1 MLYSEEA
8 FFGNKE
14 EETMKR
20 KYLTSVLAATLVTT
34 MAFTAC
40 GGNSNSGANNDASN
54 DNAKVDSD
62 EGYRIALITDVGTID
77 DKSFNQGSW
86 EGVEK
91 YGEEAGITYK
101 YYKPVEKT
109 TIAYE
114 DTMKLAI
121 EGGAEVVVCPGY
133 LFEQAV
139 YELQVEYPD
148 TKFILIDG
156 EPNDGATT
164 PTYETKENTLPILFQ
179 EDQAGFLAGYA
190 AVYEGY
196 TSIGFMGGMAVPAVM
211 RYGYGYVQGAEY
223 ACEELGIDSV
233 EVKYNY
239 TGTFNASPE
248 VASAAA
254 AWYQSGTEVIFGC
267 GGGIGNSIMSAAE
280 DAGTVMIGVDVD
292 QSSESDSVVT
302 SAMKLLSNAVYD
314 GVKSY
319 FDGNFTGGETVTYD
333 ASVDG
338 VGLPMESSKF
348 EKFDQDAYDSIYAKV
363 KSGEVE
369 IDSDVS
375 KQISELSLTH
385 VNVTVVE

>member
-1 MLYSEEA
+1 
-8 FFGNKE
+8 
-14 EETMKR
+14 MKR
-20 KYLTSVLAATLVTT
+20 NRLTSVLAAALATT

-40 GGNSNSGANNDASN
+40 GSSNSNSGNDSLKSN
-54 DNAKVDSD
+54 DTTTSADSKNEESAD
-62 EGYRIALITDVGTID
+62 GYEVALITDIGTID
-77 DKSFNQGSW
+77 DKSFNQGAW

-91 YGEEAGITYK
+91 YGEEKGVSYK

-109 TIAYE
+109 TVAYE

-121 EGGAEVVVCPGY
+121 EGGAKVVVCPGY

-139 YELQVEYPD
+139 YELQTEYPD

-156 EPNDGATT
+156 EPNDGSG
-164 PTYETKENTLPILFQ
+164 TYKTAENTLPILFE

-190 AVYEGY
+190 AVYDGY
-196 TSIGFMGGMAVPAVM
+196 TKLGFMGGLALPAVM
-211 RYGYGYVQGAEY
+211 RYGYGYIQGADY

-233 EVKYNY
+233 ELKYNY
-239 TGTFNASPE
+239 TGTFTASPE

-280 DAGTVMIGVDVD
+280 DANAVMIGVDVD

-319 FDGNFTGGETVTYD
+319 FEDEFKGGETVTYD

-338 VGLPMESSKF
+338 VGLPMDSSKF
-348 EKFDQDAYDSIYAKV
+348 IKFDEKTYEDIYAKV
-363 KSGEVE
+363 KSGEVK
-369 IDSDVS
+369 IDNDVT
-375 KQISELSLTH
+375 KEVTGIETKH
-385 VNVTVVE
+385 VKVVVVE

>member
-1 MLYSEEA
+1 
-8 FFGNKE
+8 
-14 EETMKR
+14 MKR
-20 KYLTSVLAATLVTT
+20 NRLTSVLAAALATT

-40 GGNSNSGANNDASN
+40 GSSNSNSGNDSSKSN
-54 DNAKVDSD
+54 DTTTSVDSKNEESAD
-62 EGYRIALITDVGTID
+62 GYEVALVTDIGTID
-77 DKSFNQGSW
+77 DKSFNQGAW

-91 YGEEAGITYK
+91 YGEEKGVSYK

-109 TIAYE
+109 TVAYE

-121 EGGAEVVVCPGY
+121 EGGAKVVVCPGY

-139 YELQVEYPD
+139 YELQTEYPD

-156 EPNDGATT
+156 EPNDGSG
-164 PTYETKENTLPILFQ
+164 TYKTAENTLPILFE

-190 AVYEGY
+190 AVYDGY
-196 TSIGFMGGMAVPAVM
+196 TKLGFMGGLALPAVM
-211 RYGYGYVQGAEY
+211 RYGYGYIQGADY

-233 EVKYNY
+233 ELKYNY
-239 TGTFNASPE
+239 TGTFTASPE

-280 DAGTVMIGVDVD
+280 DANAVMIGVDVD

-319 FDGNFTGGETVTYD
+319 FDDEFKGGETVTYD

-338 VGLPMESSKF
+338 VGLPMDSSKF
-348 EKFDQDAYDSIYAKV
+348 KKFDEKTYEDIYAKV
-363 KSGEVE
+363 KSGEVK
-369 IDSDVS
+369 IDNDVT
-375 KQISELSLTH
+375 KEVTGIETKH
-385 VNVTVVE
+385 VKVVVVE

>member
-1 MLYSEEA
+1 
-8 FFGNKE
+8 
-14 EETMKR
+14 MKR

-40 GGNSNSGANNDASN
+40 GNSTNNNDNNDNSQNSGS
-54 DNAKVDSD
+54 DSAD
-62 EGYRIALITDVGTID
+62 GYKIALITDVGTID

-91 YGEEAGITYK
+91 YGEEANVTYK

-121 EGGAEVVVCPGY
+121 EGGAEIVVCPGY

-139 YELQVEYPD
+139 YNLQTEYPD

-156 EPNDGATT
+156 EPNDGAKEAK
-164 PTYETKENTLPILFQ
+164 YETGENTLPILFQ

-196 TSIGFMGGMAVPAVM
+196 TNIGFMGGMAVPAVM

-239 TGTFNASPE
+239 TGTFNAAPE
-248 VASAAA
+248 VASAAS

-280 DAGTVMIGVDVD
+280 DANTVMIGVDVD
-292 QSSESDSVVT
+292 QSPESDSVLT

-319 FDGNFTGGETVTYD
+319 FDGDFKGGETVTYD

-338 VGLPMESSKF
+338 VGLPMETSKF
-348 EKFDQDAYDSIYAKV
+348 TKFDQDAYDAIYAKV
-363 KSGEVE
+363 KSGEIK

-375 KQISELSLTH
+375 KEVSELSLTH

>member
-1 MLYSEEA
+1 
-8 FFGNKE
+8 
-14 EETMKR
+14 MKR
-20 KYLTSVLAATLVTT
+20 NRLTSVLAAALATT

-40 GGNSNSGANNDASN
+40 GSSNSNSGNDSLKSN
-54 DNAKVDSD
+54 DTTTSADSKNEESAD
-62 EGYRIALITDVGTID
+62 GYEVALVTDIGTID
-77 DKSFNQGSW
+77 DKSFNQGAW

-91 YGEEAGITYK
+91 YGEEKGVSYK

-109 TIAYE
+109 TVAYE

-121 EGGAEVVVCPGY
+121 EGGAKVVVCPGY

-139 YELQVEYPD
+139 YELQTEYPD

-156 EPNDGATT
+156 EPNDGSG
-164 PTYETKENTLPILFQ
+164 TYKTAENTLPILFE

-190 AVYEGY
+190 AVYDGY
-196 TSIGFMGGMAVPAVM
+196 TKLGFMGGLALPAVM
-211 RYGYGYVQGAEY
+211 RYGYGYIQGADY

-233 EVKYNY
+233 ELKYNY
-239 TGTFNASPE
+239 TGTFTASPE

-280 DAGTVMIGVDVD
+280 DANAVMIGVDVD

-319 FDGNFTGGETVTYD
+319 FEDEFKGGETVTYD

-338 VGLPMESSKF
+338 VGLPMDSSKF
-348 EKFDQDAYDSIYAKV
+348 KKFDEKTYEDIYAKV
-363 KSGEVE
+363 KSGEVK
-369 IDSDVS
+369 IDNDVT
-375 KQISELSLTH
+375 KEVTGIETKH
-385 VNVTVVE
+385 VKVVVVE

>member
-1 MLYSEEA
+1 
-8 FFGNKE
+8 
-14 EETMKR
+14 MKR
-20 KYLTSVLAATLVTT
+20 NRLTSVLAAALATT

-40 GGNSNSGANNDASN
+40 GSSNSNSGNDSSKSN
-54 DNAKVDSD
+54 DTTTSVDSKNEESAD
-62 EGYRIALITDVGTID
+62 GYEVALVTDIGTID
-77 DKSFNQGSW
+77 DKSFNQGAW

-91 YGEEAGITYK
+91 YGEEKGVSYK

-109 TIAYE
+109 TVAYE

-121 EGGAEVVVCPGY
+121 EGGAKVVVCPGY

-139 YELQVEYPD
+139 YELQTEYPD

-156 EPNDGATT
+156 EPNDGSG
-164 PTYETKENTLPILFQ
+164 TYKTAENTLPILFE

-190 AVYEGY
+190 AVYDGY
-196 TSIGFMGGMAVPAVM
+196 TKLGFMGGLALPAVM
-211 RYGYGYVQGAEY
+211 RYGYGYIQGADY

-233 EVKYNY
+233 ELKYNY
-239 TGTFNASPE
+239 TGTFTASPE

-267 GGGIGNSIMSAAE
+267 GGGIGNSLMSAAE
-280 DAGTVMIGVDVD
+280 DANAVMIGVDVD

-319 FDGNFTGGETVTYD
+319 FDDEFKGGETVTYD

-338 VGLPMESSKF
+338 VGLPMDSSKF
-348 EKFDQDAYDSIYAKV
+348 KKFDEKTYEDIYAKV
-363 KSGEVE
+363 KSGEVK
-369 IDSDVS
+369 IDNDVT
-375 KQISELSLTH
+375 KEVTGIETKH
-385 VNVTVVE
+385 VKVVVVE

>member
-1 MLYSEEA
+1 
-8 FFGNKE
+8 
-14 EETMKR
+14 MKR
-20 KYLTSVLAATLVTT
+20 NRLTSVLAAALATT

-40 GGNSNSGANNDASN
+40 GSSNSNSGNDSSKSN
-54 DNAKVDSD
+54 DTTTSVDSKNEESAD
-62 EGYRIALITDVGTID
+62 GYEVALVTDIGTID
-77 DKSFNQGSW
+77 DKSFNQGAW

-91 YGEEAGITYK
+91 YGEEKGVSYK

-109 TIAYE
+109 TVAYE

-121 EGGAEVVVCPGY
+121 EGGAKVVVCPGY

-139 YELQVEYPD
+139 YELQTEYPD

-156 EPNDGATT
+156 EPNDGSG
-164 PTYETKENTLPILFQ
+164 TYKTAENTLPILFE

-190 AVYEGY
+190 AVYDGY
-196 TSIGFMGGMAVPAVM
+196 TKLGFMGGLALPAVM
-211 RYGYGYVQGAEY
+211 RYGYGYIQGADY

-233 EVKYNY
+233 ELKYNY
-239 TGTFNASPE
+239 TGTFTASPE

-280 DAGTVMIGVDVD
+280 DANAVMIGVDVD

-319 FDGNFTGGETVTYD
+319 FEDEFKGGETVTYD

-338 VGLPMESSKF
+338 VGLPMDSSKF
-348 EKFDQDAYDSIYAKV
+348 KKFDEKTYEDIYAKV
-363 KSGEVE
+363 KSGEVK
-369 IDSDVS
+369 IDNDVT
-375 KQISELSLTH
+375 KEVTGIETKH
-385 VNVTVVE
+385 VKVVVVE

>member
-1 MLYSEEA
+1 
-8 FFGNKE
+8 
-14 EETMKR
+14 MKR
-20 KYLTSVLAATLVTT
+20 NRLTSVLAAALATT

-40 GGNSNSGANNDASN
+40 GSSNSNSGNDSLKSN
-54 DNAKVDSD
+54 DTTTSADSKNEESAD
-62 EGYRIALITDVGTID
+62 GYEVALITDIGTID
-77 DKSFNQGSW
+77 DKSFNQGAW

-91 YGEEAGITYK
+91 YGEEKGVSYK

-109 TIAYE
+109 TVAYE

-121 EGGAEVVVCPGY
+121 EGGAKVVVCPGY

-139 YELQVEYPD
+139 YELQTEYPD

-156 EPNDGATT
+156 EPNDGSG
-164 PTYETKENTLPILFQ
+164 TYKTAENTLPILFE

-190 AVYEGY
+190 AVYDGY
-196 TSIGFMGGMAVPAVM
+196 TKLGFMGGLALPAVM
-211 RYGYGYVQGAEY
+211 RYGYGYIQGADY

-233 EVKYNY
+233 ELKYNY
-239 TGTFNASPE
+239 TGTFTASPE

-280 DAGTVMIGVDVD
+280 DANAVMIGVDVD

-319 FDGNFTGGETVTYD
+319 FEDEFKGGETVTYD

-338 VGLPMESSKF
+338 VGLPMDSSKF
-348 EKFDQDAYDSIYAKV
+348 KKFDEKTYEDIYAKV
-363 KSGEVE
+363 KSGEVK
-369 IDSDVS
+369 IDNDVT
-375 KQISELSLTH
+375 KEVTGIETKH
-385 VNVTVVE
+385 VKVVVVE

>member
-1 MLYSEEA
+1 
-8 FFGNKE
+8 
-14 EETMKR
+14 MKR
-20 KYLTSVLAATLVTT
+20 NRLTGVLAAALATT

-40 GGNSNSGANNDASN
+40 GNSNTNSSN
-54 DNAKVDSD
+54 DSSSKNNEATTADSKNGESEDGYKV
-62 EGYRIALITDVGTID
+62 ALVTDIGTID
-77 DKSFNQGSW
+77 DKSFNQGAW

-91 YGEEAGITYK
+91 YGEETGVSYK

-109 TIAYE
+109 TVAYE

-139 YELQVEYPD
+139 YELQTEYPD

-156 EPNDGATT
+156 EPNDGAEQAK
-164 PTYETKENTLPILFQ
+164 YETAENTLPILFE

-190 AVYEGY
+190 AVYDGY
-196 TSIGFMGGMAVPAVM
+196 TKLGFMGGLALPAVM
-211 RYGYGYVQGAEY
+211 RYGYGYVQGADY

-233 EVKYNY
+233 ELKYNY

-280 DAGTVMIGVDVD
+280 DANAVMIGVDVD
-292 QSSESDSVVT
+292 QSSESESVIT

-319 FDGNFTGGETVTYD
+319 FDGDFKGGETVTYD

-338 VGLPMESSKF
+338 VGLPMETSKF
-348 EKFDQDAYDSIYAKV
+348 EKFDEKTYEDIYAKV
-363 KSGEVE
+363 KSGDVK
-369 IDSDVS
+369 IDNDVT
-375 KQISELSLTH
+375 KDVTGIETKH
-385 VNVTVVE
+385 VKVVVVE

>member
-1 MLYSEEA
+1 
-8 FFGNKE
+8 
-14 EETMKR
+14 MKR
-20 KYLTSVLAATLVTT
+20 NRLTSVLAAALATT

-40 GGNSNSGANNDASN
+40 GSSNSNSGNDSSKSN
-54 DNAKVDSD
+54 DTTTSADSKNEESAD
-62 EGYRIALITDVGTID
+62 GYEVALVTDIGTID
-77 DKSFNQGSW
+77 DKSFNQGAW

-91 YGEEAGITYK
+91 YGEEKGVSYK

-109 TIAYE
+109 TVAYE

-121 EGGAEVVVCPGY
+121 EGGAKVVVCPGY

-139 YELQVEYPD
+139 YELQTEYPD

-156 EPNDGATT
+156 EPNDGSG
-164 PTYETKENTLPILFQ
+164 TYKTAENTLPILFE

-190 AVYEGY
+190 AVYDGY
-196 TSIGFMGGMAVPAVM
+196 TKLGFMGGLALPAVM
-211 RYGYGYVQGAEY
+211 RYGYGYIQGADY

-233 EVKYNY
+233 ELKYNY
-239 TGTFNASPE
+239 TGTFTASPE

-280 DAGTVMIGVDVD
+280 DANAVMIGVDVD

-319 FDGNFTGGETVTYD
+319 FEDEFKGGETVTYD

-338 VGLPMESSKF
+338 VGLPMDSSKF
-348 EKFDQDAYDSIYAKV
+348 KKFDEKTYEDIYAKV
-363 KSGEVE
+363 KSGEVK
-369 IDSDVS
+369 IDNDVT
-375 KQISELSLTH
+375 KEVTGIETKH
-385 VNVTVVE
+385 VKVVVVE